1 MALARTRTKW
11 SFSNLAACAAL
22 VVFLLPGV
30 ARADGEPSPADV
42 ESAKVA
48 YQEGQ
53 AAREKNDHPTALAKF
68 RAAYAL
74 VPTPITGLEVGRELI
89 ATGKILEGRALLL
102 EVSRMPKKPGES
114 EKAQEARDEAADLA
128 QKAHGKL
135 ATLTVETDAT
145 DVSIDDV
152 AIPKDATHAPRV
164 LDPGHHV
171 IVVRS
176 GGKIGRAEVDLAPGD
191 QHQVRVDADHD
202 DGTKPP
208 VEHGGRLVFR
218 PRTPFF
224 VSVVVTGAGLVLGV
238 ATGIPAVAI
247 AGHLSSEC
255 PSKKCPPSAAG
266 DLDATLALGWVSTIG
281 FAVAGAGAIATII
294 TAALSTHHEEPPP
307 PPPQQTSVRL
317 VPTIGGLLLE
327 GTF

>member
-11 SFSNLAACAAL
+11 SFSKFAAGAAL
-22 VVFLLPGV
+22 VVFLSPGIC
-30 ARADGEPSPADV
+30 RADGEPSPADV

-48 YQEGQ
+48 FTEGI
-53 AAREKNDHPTALAKF
+53 AAREKNDHPSALVKF

-114 EKAQEARDEAADLA
+114 EKAQEARDAATELA
-128 QKAHGKL
+128 DKARASL

-152 AIPKDATHAPRV
+152 AIPKDATHSPRV

-171 IVVRS
+171 VVVHS
-176 GGKIGRAEVDLAPGD
+176 GTKSGRAEVNLAPGD
-191 QHQVRVDADHD
+191 QHQVHVDADHD
-202 DGTKPP
+202 DTPPKPI
-208 VEHGGRLVFR
+208 EQHSHLVFR
-218 PRTPFF
+218 PGTPFF
-224 VSVVVTGAGLVLGV
+224 ASVIVTGAGLLVGIG
-238 ATGIPAVAI
+238 AGIPAAAI

-255 PSKKCPPSAAG
+255 PSKKCPPTAYG

-281 FAVAGAGAIATII
+281 FAVAGAGAIATLI
-294 TAALSTHHEEPPP
+294 TAAISTHRETP
-307 PPPQQTSVRL
+307 PPPQTQTTVRL
-317 VPTIGGLLLE
+317 VPALGGFLLE

>member
-1 MALARTRTKW
+1 M
-11 SFSNLAACAAL
+11 
-22 VVFLLPGV
+22 
-30 ARADGEPSPADV
+30 

-48 YQEGQ
+48 FTEGL
-53 AAREKNDHPTALAKF
+53 AAREKNDHPGALAKF

-89 ATGKILEGRALLL
+89 ANGKILEGRALLL

-114 EKAQEARDEAADLA
+114 EKAEQARDEAADLA
-128 QKAHGKL
+128 EKAHAKL

-152 AIPKDATHAPRV
+152 AIPKDATHTPRV

-171 IVVRS
+171 VVVRS
-176 GGKIGRAEVDLAPGD
+176 ANKSGRAEVDLAPGD
-191 QHQVRVDADHD
+191 QHQIHVDADHD
-202 DGTKPP
+202 DTPKPIEP
-208 VEHGGRLVFR
+208 PKSHIVFR
-218 PRTPFF
+218 PRTPFYA
-224 VSVVVTGAGLVLGV
+224 SVVVTGAGLVVGIG
-238 ATGIPAVAI
+238 AGIPAAAI
-247 AGHLSSEC
+247 AGHLASEC
-255 PSKKCPPSAAG
+255 PSKKCPPSASG

-294 TAALSTHHEEPPP
+294 TAALSTHRETAA
-307 PPPQQTSVRL
+307 PPPQTTVRL
-317 VPTIGGLLLE
+317 VPALGGFLVE

>member
-1 MALARTRTKW
+1 MARTRTKW
-11 SFSNLAACAAL
+11 SFSRFAAGTAL
-22 VVFLLPGV
+22 VLFLAPGIC
-30 ARADGEPSPADV
+30 RADGEPSPADV

-48 YQEGQ
+48 YQEGMT
-53 AAREKNDHPTALAKF
+53 ARDKNDHASALAKF

-89 ATGKILEGRALLL
+89 ANGKILEGRALLL
-102 EVSRMPKKPGES
+102 EVSRMPKKPLES
-114 EKAQEARDEAADLA
+114 DKAQQARDEAADLA
-128 QKAHGKL
+128 EKAHAKL

-171 IVVRS
+171 VVVRS
-176 GGKIGRAEVDLAPGD
+176 GTKSGRAEIDLAPGD
-191 QHQVRVDADHD
+191 QHQVHVDADHD
-202 DGTKPP
+202 DAPPKPIVP
-208 VEHGGRLVFR
+208 QSGRLVFK
-218 PRTPFF
+218 PGSPFF
-224 VSVVVTGAGLVLGV
+224 ASVIVTGAGLVIGV
-238 ATGIPAVAI
+238 AMGIPAAAI
-247 AGHLSSEC
+247 AGHLASEC
-255 PSKKCPPSAAG
+255 PSKRCPPSASG

-294 TAALSTHHEEPPP
+294 TAALSTHREAPPP
-307 PPPQQTSVRL
+307 PPQTSVRL
-317 VPTIGGLLLE
+317 VPALGGFLLE